1 MFGKYATK
9 GIDMPRQALFRDLR
23 ATYMAQTGHNNTET
37 AMFLEMSP
45 QSCSTLAS
53 GSDKRQPPWYAVMR
67 LVEFL
72 GLELVLQAD
81 TIFIRKIIKEE
92 QSEIK
97 S

>member
-1 MFGKYATK
+1 MYGKYSLK
-9 GIDMPRQALFRDLR
+9 GSEPPRQALFRDLR

-37 AMFLEMSP
+37 AAFLEISP

-53 GSDKRQPPWYAVMR
+53 GSDKRQPPWYTVMR
-67 LVEFL
+67 FMEFL
-72 GLELVLQAD
+72 GLELVIQAD
-81 TIFIRKIIKEE
+81 AIFNRKKIKEE